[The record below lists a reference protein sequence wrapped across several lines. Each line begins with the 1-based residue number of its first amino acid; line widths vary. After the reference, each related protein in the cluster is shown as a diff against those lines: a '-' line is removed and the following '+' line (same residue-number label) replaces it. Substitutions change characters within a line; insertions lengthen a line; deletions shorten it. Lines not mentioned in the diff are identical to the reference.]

1 MIGAASPPRMNR
13 LDRVRAP
20 HASAPAIRPIGGLA
34 CPARGAPAARA
45 SRALAARRER
55 RAQPAHA
62 LENLRFARRG
72 ERQPQAARIRVA
84 RVERR
89 ARHVHH
95 VVLER
100 ALEHLG
106 RVAAAAEARPH
117 EHAARRLAPFDIV
130 RHELRERAHERAATA
145 AVSLRDRAQMRG
157 KPAARQV
164 AADRFLRDR
173 RGAQIARLL
182 RHGHPAQNR
191 GGRDRPADP
200 QARRDDFR
208 QAAEIDGPVR
218 CAVMREHGL
227 HGLAG
232 ETQVRVRIVLDEHE
246 PRVGRDR
253 REPRAARRRQRR
265 AGRIRER
272 RHRIQQLR
280 TALGRGP
287 RGKLRG
293 ERVGVDAV
301 GIGAHRHELRARE
314 PQRLQRG
321 RIRGRLDERDVARLD
336 QRAHEQIEA
345 LLRARRDEHLR
356 SVARDAARARHPV
369 GERGAQA
376 GLAGG
381 VAILQAGHR
390 IVAGRVGERRR
401 DALAVEQLGGRI
413 AARERDH
420 PRLADVLEQLADRRA
435 LRIGERRGERIIDG
449 GGERHGGSGAMEVGQ
464 QANRG
469 RCESGR
475 GRHLED
481 AGRIARVEAQVER
494 AAAGLRVGHR
504 VARDEFVERARHLA
518 FDERARRVDE
528 RARDRIRA
536 ERGLPH
542 AARAR
547 HLDGRLDRPAERAL
561 RGGERI
567 DIGHPVG
574 RVVERIAFGRD
585 PRHLRRFGEQ
595 RVVVGERRRRV
606 LAAEAAHEHGQE
618 RARVGKRQRR
628 VALELRERRDG
639 LRRQRVGR
647 RAEHVRHGRL
657 ERGAEALRMKLAHEE
672 LRDLVRRVEMRV
684 RAARHF
690 QALERIG
697 AVQPIA
703 ERPQDPR
710 ERGLA
715 RRQRAARRPAHGAQR
730 AVIERHAAAV
740 ARDVA
745 RIGAA
750 RRHPFEQIREQ
761 RHVQRLRKLGARDDA
776 GLAALETRRD
786 MHEPHQF
793 VDGRLIGN
801 GGEQGGEIRVHRFF
815 RGFSSFRPRARRAS
829 ARTLT
834 GPEWILGARNSPGN

>member
-95 VVLER
+95 VVL
-100 ALEHLG
+100 
-106 RVAAAAEARPH
+106 
-117 EHAARRLAPFDIV
+117 
-130 RHELRERAHERAATA
+130 ERAHERAATA

-518 FDERARRVDE
+518 FDERARSVDE

-639 LRRQRVGR
+639 PRRQRVGR

-730 AVIERHAAAV
+730 AVIERHAAA
-740 ARDVA
+740 VA